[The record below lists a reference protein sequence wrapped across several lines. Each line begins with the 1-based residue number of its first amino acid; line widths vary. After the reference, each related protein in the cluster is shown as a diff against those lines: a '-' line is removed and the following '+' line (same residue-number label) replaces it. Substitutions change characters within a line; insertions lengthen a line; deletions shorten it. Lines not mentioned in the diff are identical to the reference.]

1 MFYKDS
7 IEFLVLKNDFESQDF
22 KIFGGRTNKLC
33 TRFINADGS
42 EKDERLISLI
52 PFYFGNRIQI
62 FGLMKQNM
70 FKKKAVFY
78 CCVSYFSDLT
88 TYLNKFVKNRILT
101 FGIVTSTP
109 TLIFLSTYAK

>member
-62 FGLMKQNM
+62 FGYLMIKNM
-70 FKKKAVFY
+70 FIKKAVFTAVY
-78 CCVSYFSDLT
+78 LT
-88 TYLNKFVKNRILT
+88 HQV
-101 FGIVTSTP
+101 
-109 TLIFLSTYAK
+109 

>member
-52 PFYFGNRIQI
+52 PFYLFW
-62 FGLMKQNM
+62 KQNSDFGYLMIKNM
-70 FKKKAVFY
+70 FTKKAVFTAVY
-78 CCVSYFSDLT
+78 LT
-88 TYLNKFVKNRILT
+88 HQV
-101 FGIVTSTP
+101 
-109 TLIFLSTYAK
+109 

>member
-33 TRFINADGS
+33 TRFINADGT

-52 PFYFGNRIQI
+52 PFYFGNIILI
-62 FGLMKQNM
+62 FGYLMIKDM
-70 FKKKAVFY
+70 FTKKAVFTAVY
-78 CCVSYFSDLT
+78 LT
-88 TYLNKFVKNRILT
+88 HQI
-101 FGIVTSTP
+101 
-109 TLIFLSTYAK
+109 